1 MTDGPTHSTMKPIV
15 SAALSAADTE
25 LAAEIAGR
33 RAAAVLNQG
42 GATRFTRLLFEV
54 PAAVVGE
61 LCGLLPTVDVSD
73 ATRSFVACIPAS
85 ATREDQVGASTAA
98 VSLSALLSPL
108 LSTDSHGVLDELV
121 RAAREAE
128 VHDTGA
134 LLANAVGLLSQTY
147 DATAGLVGNTLLAWR
162 RDQAQQAGHVEVTTE
177 YVLEVAR
184 HDAPIQNTRR
194 FASAD
199 VRMLGETV
207 RAGQAVLVVL
217 AAANRDPAANVDPD
231 AFLPGRRAA
240 ALFTFGLGAH
250 ACPGRQLAVVIATAV
265 VRTAL
270 EHGVDESS
278 LPGAVRYRP
287 LANARIPEL

>member
-1 MTDGPTHSTMKPIV
+1 
-15 SAALSAADTE
+15 
-25 LAAEIAGR
+25 
-33 RAAAVLNQG
+33 
-42 GATRFTRLLFEV
+42 
-54 PAAVVGE
+54 
-61 LCGLLPTVDVSD
+61 VDVSD